1 MHDRALVEKLLARDE
16 RAFAEFFDT
25 YAPRLFRFAMRR
37 AGDEDLAEEITQT
50 TLIAA
55 VGKLKTWRGEA
66 SLFTWLCTI
75 SRRQLVDHWRKTAR
89 QPELRPLD
97 DDPDV
102 RAALESLASGGDHAG
117 AADTSIDGRRLAE
130 RVQIT
135 LDYLPDRYG
144 DVLEWKYIL
153 ELSVDEIAERLGV
166 GYKAAESLLSRAR
179 AAFREGFAS
188 IAGDP
193 AVWMPKRTASSEES

>member
-1 MHDRALVEKLLARDE
+1 MDDRALVEKLLARDE

-25 YAPRLFRFAMRR
+25 YAPRIFRFAMRR

-75 SRRQLVDHWRKTAR
+75 ARRQIVDHWRKTAR
-89 QPELRPLD
+89 QPELHSLD
-97 DDPDV
+97 DHPDV
-102 RAALESLASGGDHAG
+102 RAALESLASENDGPDAL
-117 AADTSIDGRRLAE
+117 IDGRIAE

-144 DVLEWKYIL
+144 DVLEWKYL
-153 ELSVDEIAERLGV
+153 QGLSVNEIAERLATTP
-166 GYKAAESLLSRAR
+166 KAVESTLTRAR
-179 AAFREGFAS
+179 QAFREGFAS
-188 IAGDP
+188 CH
-193 AVWMPKRTASSEES
+193 

>member
-1 MHDRALVEKLLARDE
+1 MDDRALVEKLLARDE
-16 RAFAEFFDT
+16 QAFTEFFDT

-37 AGDEDLAEEITQT
+37 AGDLDLAEEITQT

-55 VGKLKTWRGEA
+55 VGHLKTWRGEA

-75 SRRQLVDHWRKTAR
+75 SRRKLVDHWRKTAR
-89 QPELRPLD
+89 RPELCPLD

-102 RAALESLASGGDHAG
+102 RAALESLANG
-117 AADTSIDGRRLAE
+117 AERPDAALDGRRLAE

-144 DVLEWKYIL
+144 DVLEWKYL
-153 ELSVDEIAERLGV
+153 LGLSVNEIAERLAV
-166 GYKAAESLLSRAR
+166 TPKAVESTLTRAR
-179 AAFREGFAS
+179 QAFREGFALCQ
-188 IAGDP
+188 
-193 AVWMPKRTASSEES
+193 

>member
-1 MHDRALVEKLLARDE
+1 MDDRVPERVLVEQLLAGDE

-75 SRRQLVDHWRKTAR
+75 ARRQLVDHWRRTAR
-89 QPELRPLD
+89 QPELRSLDPLD
-97 DDPDV
+97 NDPDV
-102 RAALESLASGGDHAG
+102 QAALESLASGSDRPDA
-117 AADTSIDGRRLAE
+117 TLDGRRLAE
-130 RVQIT
+130 RVQLT

-144 DVLEWKYIL
+144 DVL
-153 ELSVDEIAERLGV
+153 
-166 GYKAAESLLSRAR
+166 
-179 AAFREGFAS
+179 
-188 IAGDP
+188 
-193 AVWMPKRTASSEES
+193 

>member
-1 MHDRALVEKLLARDE
+1 LVERLRARDE

-25 YAPRLFRFAMRR
+25 YAPRLYRFALRR
-37 AGDEDLAEEITQT
+37 AGSEDLAEEITQT

-55 VGKLKTWRGEA
+55 VQKLKTWRGEA

-75 SRRQLVDHWRKTAR
+75 SRRQLVDHWRRTR
-89 QPELRPLD
+89 REPELRPLD

-102 RAALESLASGGDHAG
+102 RAALESLAAGGDG
-117 AADTSIDGRRLAE
+117 SDAASQALDRERLAE

-144 DVLEWKYIL
+144 DVLEWKYL
-153 ELSVDEIAERLGV
+153 QGLSVNDIAERLASTP
-166 GYKAAESLLSRAR
+166 KAVESMLTRAR
-179 AAFREGFAS
+179 QAFREGFAS
-188 IAGDP
+188 CQ
-193 AVWMPKRTASSEES
+193 

>member
-1 MHDRALVEKLLARDE
+1 MDDRVPDRVLVEKLLARDE

-89 QPELRPLD
+89 QPEQRPLD
-97 DDPDV
+97 GDPDV
-102 RAALESLASGGDHAG
+102 RAALESLASGGDRPDAP
-117 AADTSIDGRRLAE
+117 DTALHGRRLAE

-144 DVLEWKYIL
+144 DVLEWKYL
-153 ELSVDEIAERLGV
+153 QGLSVNEIAERLASTP
-166 GYKAAESLLSRAR
+166 KAVESTLTRAR
-179 AAFREGFAS
+179 QAFREGFAS
-188 IAGDP
+188 CQ
-193 AVWMPKRTASSEES
+193 

>member
-1 MHDRALVEKLLARDE
+1 MDDRAHPVEKLLARDE

-97 DDPDV
+97 PLDNDPDV
-102 RAALESLASGGDHAG
+102 RAALESLSSGGEGPD
-117 AADTSIDGRRLAE
+117 AALT
-130 RVQIT
+130 
-135 LDYLPDRYG
+135 
-144 DVLEWKYIL
+144 
-153 ELSVDEIAERLGV
+153 
-166 GYKAAESLLSRAR
+166 AAASPSACRSRSTICPIGTATCSSGSTCR
-179 AAFREGFAS
+179 ASA
-188 IAGDP
+188 
-193 AVWMPKRTASSEES
+193 

>member
-1 MHDRALVEKLLARDE
+1 MDDRALVEKLLARDE

-75 SRRQLVDHWRKTAR
+75 ARRQLLDHWRKTAR

-97 DDPDV
+97 DDPGV
-102 RAALESLASGGDHAG
+102 RAALESLAAGGEGPD
-117 AADTSIDGRRLAE
+117 AAIDDRRLAE
-130 RVQIT
+130 RVQLT

-144 DVLEWKYIL
+144 DVLEWKYL
-153 ELSVDEIAERLGV
+153 QGLSVNEIAERLASTP
-166 GYKAAESLLSRAR
+166 KAVESTLTRAR
-179 AAFREGFAS
+179 QAFREGFAS
-188 IAGDP
+188 CQ
-193 AVWMPKRTASSEES
+193 

>member
-1 MHDRALVEKLLARDE
+1 MDERAPDRIPDRILVEKLLARDE

-55 VGKLKTWRGEA
+55 VSKLKTWRGEA

-75 SRRQLVDHWRKTAR
+75 ARRQLLDHWRKTGR

-102 RAALESLASGGDHAG
+102 RAALESLASGDRPD
-117 AADTSIDGRRLAE
+117 AALDGLRLAE
-130 RVQIT
+130 RVQIA
-135 LDYLPDRYG
+135 LDALPDRYG
-144 DVLEWKYIL
+144 DVLEWKYL
-153 ELSVDEIAERLGV
+153 QGLSVNEIAERLASTP
-166 GYKAAESLLSRAR
+166 KAVESTLTRAR
-179 AAFREGFAS
+179 QAFREGFAS
-188 IAGDP
+188 CQ
-193 AVWMPKRTASSEES
+193 

>member
-1 MHDRALVEKLLARDE
+1 MDDRALVEKLLARDE

-37 AGDEDLAEEITQT
+37 AADEDLAEEITQT

-55 VGKLKTWRGEA
+55 VRKLKTWRGEA

-75 SRRQLVDHWRKTAR
+75 ARRQLADHWRRTAR

-102 RAALESLASGGDHAG
+102 RAALESLTSGGEG
-117 AADTSIDGRRLAE
+117 AAAADVALDDRRMAE

-144 DVLEWKYIL
+144 DVLEWKYL
-153 ELSVDEIAERLGV
+153 QGLTVNEIAERLACTP
-166 GYKAAESLLSRAR
+166 KAAESMLTRAR
-179 AAFREGFAS
+179 QAFREGFAS
-188 IAGDP
+188 CQ
-193 AVWMPKRTASSEES
+193 

>member
-1 MHDRALVEKLLARDE
+1 MDDRAPDRVLVEKLLARDE

-50 TLIAA
+50 TLITA
-55 VGKLKTWRGEA
+55 VRKLETWRGEA

-75 SRRQLVDHWRKTAR
+75 ARRQLADHWRKSAR
-89 QPELRPLD
+89 QPALRPLD

-102 RAALESLASGGDHAG
+102 RAALESLASGGEGHDAAG
-117 AADTSIDGRRLAE
+117 GTLEGRRLAE

-144 DVLEWKYIL
+144 DVLEWKYL
-153 ELSVDEIAERLGV
+153 LGLSVNEIAERLATTP
-166 GYKAAESLLSRAR
+166 KAVESTLTRAR
-179 AAFREGFAS
+179 QAFREGFAS
-188 IAGDP
+188 CQ
-193 AVWMPKRTASSEES
+193 

>member
-1 MHDRALVEKLLARDE
+1 MDDRDLVEKLLARDE
-16 RAFAEFFDT
+16 RAFAEFFET

-89 QPELRPLD
+89 EPELRPLD
-97 DDPDV
+97 PLDNDPDV
-102 RAALESLASGGDHAG
+102 RAALESLSAG
-117 AADTSIDGRRLAE
+117 EGPGAVLDGRRLAE

-144 DVLEWKYIL
+144 DVLEWKYL
-153 ELSVDEIAERLGV
+153 QGLSVNEIAERLGSTP
-166 GYKAAESLLSRAR
+166 KAVESTLTRAR
-179 AAFREGFAS
+179 QAFREGFAS
-188 IAGDP
+188 CQ
-193 AVWMPKRTASSEES
+193 

>member
-1 MHDRALVEKLLARDE
+1 MDDRAPDRVLVKKLLARDE
-16 RAFAEFFDT
+16 RAFTEFFDT

-37 AGDEDLAEEITQT
+37 AGHEDLAEEITQT
-50 TLIAA
+50 TLISA

-75 SRRQLVDHWRKTAR
+75 ARRQLLDHWRKTAR

-102 RAALESLASGGDHAG
+102 RAALESLTAEGDADPDAAG
-117 AADTSIDGRRLAE
+117 IIE

-135 LDYLPDRYG
+135 LDCLPDRYG
-144 DVLEWKYIL
+144 DVLEWKYL
-153 ELSVDEIAERLGV
+153 QGLSVNEIAHRLASTP
-166 GYKAAESLLSRAR
+166 KAVESMLTRAR
-179 AAFREGFAS
+179 QAFREGFAS
-188 IAGDP
+188 CQ
-193 AVWMPKRTASSEES
+193 

>member
-1 MHDRALVEKLLARDE
+1 MDDRALVEKLLARDE

-25 YAPRLFRFAMRR
+25 YAPRLFRFTMRR

-55 VGKLKTWRGEA
+55 VGKLKSWRGEA

-89 QPELRPLD
+89 QPELRPFD

-102 RAALESLASGGDHAG
+102 RAALESLASGGEAPRRG
-117 AADTSIDGRRLAE
+117 AR
-130 RVQIT
+130 
-135 LDYLPDRYG
+135 
-144 DVLEWKYIL
+144 
-153 ELSVDEIAERLGV
+153 
-166 GYKAAESLLSRAR
+166 R
-179 AAFREGFAS
+179 AAAS
-188 IAGDP
+188 LIACRSRSTICP
-193 AVWMPKRTASSEES
+193 IATATCSSGSTCRVSA

>member
-1 MHDRALVEKLLARDE
+1 MDDRAPDRVLVEKLLARDE

-55 VGKLKTWRGEA
+55 AGKLKSWRAEA

-75 SRRQLVDHWRKTAR
+75 ARRQLVDHWRKTAR

-102 RAALESLASGGDHAG
+102 RAALESLASGGDRAD
-117 AADTSIDGRRLAE
+117 AADTSVDRQRLAE

-144 DVLEWKYIL
+144 DVLEWKYL
-153 ELSVDEIAERLGV
+153 QGLSVNEIAERLGSTP
-166 GYKAAESLLSRAR
+166 KAVESMLTRAR
-179 AAFREGFAS
+179 QAFREGFAS
-188 IAGDP
+188 CQ
-193 AVWMPKRTASSEES
+193 

>member
-1 MHDRALVEKLLARDE
+1 MDDRALVEKLLARDE

-75 SRRQLVDHWRKTAR
+75 ARRQLADHWRKTSR

-102 RAALESLASGGDHAG
+102 RAALESLVAG
-117 AADTSIDGRRLAE
+117 SDGPDAADKVLEGRRLAE

-144 DVLEWKYIL
+144 DVLEWKYL
-153 ELSVDEIAERLGV
+153 QGLSVNEIAERLASTP
-166 GYKAAESLLSRAR
+166 KAVESMLTRAR
-179 AAFREGFAS
+179 QAFREGFAS
-188 IAGDP
+188 CQ
-193 AVWMPKRTASSEES
+193 

>member
-1 MHDRALVEKLLARDE
+1 MDDRALVEQLLARDE

-97 DDPDV
+97 PLDNDPDV
-102 RAALESLASGGDHAG
+102 QAALESLASGGDGPDAFV
-117 AADTSIDGRRLAE
+117 DGRRLAE

-144 DVLEWKYIL
+144 DVLEWKYL
-153 ELSVDEIAERLGV
+153 LGLSVNEIAERLASTP
-166 GYKAAESLLSRAR
+166 KAVESMLTRAR
-179 AAFREGFAS
+179 QAFREGFAS
-188 IAGDP
+188 CQ
-193 AVWMPKRTASSEES
+193 

>member
-1 MHDRALVEKLLARDE
+1 MDDRAPDRLLVEKLLARDE

-37 AGDEDLAEEITQT
+37 TADEDLAEEITQT

-75 SRRQLVDHWRKTAR
+75 SRRQLIDHWRKTAR

-97 DDPDV
+97 DAPDV
-102 RAALESLASGGDHAG
+102 RAALESLAAGGDG
-117 AADTSIDGRRLAE
+117 QDAADKLIDSQRLAE

-144 DVLEWKYIL
+144 DVLEWKYL
-153 ELSVDEIAERLGV
+153 QGLSVNEIAQRLASTP
-166 GYKAAESLLSRAR
+166 KAVESTLTRAR
-179 AAFREGFAS
+179 HAFREGFAS
-188 IAGDP
+188 CQ
-193 AVWMPKRTASSEES
+193 

>member
-1 MHDRALVEKLLARDE
+1 MDDRAPDRVLVEKLLARDE
-16 RAFAEFFDT
+16 RAFAEFFET

-75 SRRQLVDHWRKTAR
+75 SRRQLGDHWRRTAR

-102 RAALESLASGGDHAG
+102 RAALESLTSGGEGPDAF
-117 AADTSIDGRRLAE
+117 IDGRRLAE

-135 LDYLPDRYG
+135 LDSLPDRYG
-144 DVLEWKYIL
+144 DVLEWKYL
-153 ELSVDEIAERLGV
+153 LGLSVNEIAERLASTP
-166 GYKAAESLLSRAR
+166 KAVESTLTRAR
-179 AAFREGFAS
+179 QAFREGFAS
-188 IAGDP
+188 CQ
-193 AVWMPKRTASSEES
+193 

>member
-1 MHDRALVEKLLARDE
+1 MVSAMDDRSPDRVLVDKLLARDE
-16 RAFAEFFDT
+16 RAFAEFFDA

-55 VGKLKTWRGEA
+55 VRKLKTWRGEA
-66 SLFTWLCTI
+66 TLFTWLCTI
-75 SRRQLVDHWRKTAR
+75 SRRQLADHWRKTAR

-102 RAALESLASGGDHAG
+102 RAALESLAIQSTASGGDGADAAG
-117 AADTSIDGRRLAE
+117 KWLDGRLAE
-130 RVQIT
+130 RVRIT

-144 DVLEWKYIL
+144 DVLEWKYL
-153 ELSVDEIAERLGV
+153 HGLSVNEIAARLSSTP
-166 GYKAAESLLSRAR
+166 KAVESMLPRAR
-179 AAFREGFAS
+179 QAFREGFAS
-188 IAGDP
+188 
-193 AVWMPKRTASSEES
+193 

>member
-1 MHDRALVEKLLARDE
+1 MDDRAPERVLVEKLLARDE

-75 SRRQLVDHWRKTAR
+75 ARRQLADHWRRTAR
-89 QPELRPLD
+89 RPELHPLD
-97 DDPDV
+97 PLDNDPDV
-102 RAALESLASGGDHAG
+102 RAALESLSSGGDRPDA
-117 AADTSIDGRRLAE
+117 TLEGRRLAE
-130 RVQIT
+130 RVQLT

-144 DVLEWKYIL
+144 DVLEWKYL
-153 ELSVDEIAERLGV
+153 QGLSVNEIARRLASTP
-166 GYKAAESLLSRAR
+166 KAVESTLTRAR
-179 AAFREGFAS
+179 QAFREGFAS
-188 IAGDP
+188 CQ
-193 AVWMPKRTASSEES
+193 

>member
-1 MHDRALVEKLLARDE
+1 MDDRSLVEKLLARDE

-97 DDPDV
+97 DDPDL
-102 RAALESLASGGDHAG
+102 RAALESLASGGEGTD
-117 AADTSIDGRRLAE
+117 AADTALDGRRLAE

-144 DVLEWKYIL
+144 DVLEWKYL
-153 ELSVDEIAERLGV
+153 QGLSVNEIAERLASTP
-166 GYKAAESLLSRAR
+166 KAVESTLTRAR
-179 AAFREGFAS
+179 QAFREGFAS
-188 IAGDP
+188 CQ
-193 AVWMPKRTASSEES
+193 

>member
-1 MHDRALVEKLLARDE
+1 MDDRVPERVLVEQLLAGDE

-75 SRRQLVDHWRKTAR
+75 ARRQLIDHWRRTAR

-97 DDPDV
+97 DAPDV
-102 RAALESLASGGDHAG
+102 RAALESLTSGGGSPETALD
-117 AADTSIDGRRLAE
+117 SRRLAE

-144 DVLEWKYIL
+144 DVLEWKYL
-153 ELSVDEIAERLGV
+153 QGLSVNQIAERLASTP
-166 GYKAAESLLSRAR
+166 KAVESMLTRAR
-179 AAFREGFAS
+179 QAFREGFAS
-188 IAGDP
+188 CH
-193 AVWMPKRTASSEES
+193 

>member
-1 MHDRALVEKLLARDE
+1 MDERAADRVLVEKLLARDE
-16 RAFAEFFDT
+16 RAFAEFFDM

-55 VGKLKTWRGEA
+55 VGKLRTWRGEA

-75 SRRQLVDHWRKTAR
+75 SRRQLADHWRKTAR
-89 QPELRPLD
+89 QPDLRPLEPLD
-97 DDPDV
+97 NDPDV
-102 RAALESLASGGDHAG
+102 RAALESLASGGDGPDAE
-117 AADTSIDGRRLAE
+117 IDGRRLRE

-144 DVLEWKYIL
+144 DVLEWKYL
-153 ELSVDEIAERLGV
+153 QGLSVNEIAERLATTP
-166 GYKAAESLLSRAR
+166 KAIESTLSRAR
-179 AAFREGFAS
+179 HAFREGFAS
-188 IAGDP
+188 CQ
-193 AVWMPKRTASSEES
+193 

>member
-1 MHDRALVEKLLARDE
+1 MDDGASDRALVDQLLAGDE

-75 SRRQLVDHWRKTAR
+75 ARRQLVDHWRRTAR
-89 QPELRPLD
+89 RPELRPLD

-102 RAALESLASGGDHAG
+102 RAALESLASGGDRAD
-117 AADTSIDGRRLAE
+117 AADVSLDRERLVE

-144 DVLEWKYIL
+144 DVLEWKYL
-153 ELSVDEIAERLGV
+153 QGLSVHEIAERLALTP
-166 GYKAAESLLSRAR
+166 KAVESRLTRAR
-179 AAFREGFAS
+179 QAFREGFVS
-188 IAGDP
+188 CL
-193 AVWMPKRTASSEES
+193 

>member
-1 MHDRALVEKLLARDE
+1 MDDRGPDRVLVEKLLARDE

-37 AGDEDLAEEITQT
+37 SGDEDLAEEITQT

-55 VGKLKTWRGEA
+55 VSKLKTWRGEA
-66 SLFTWLCTI
+66 TLFTWLCTI

-102 RAALESLASGGDHAG
+102 RAALESLASGGDHPDAP
-117 AADTSIDGRRLAE
+117 DTSVDRRRLAE

-144 DVLEWKYIL
+144 DVLEWKYL
-153 ELSVDEIAERLGV
+153 QGLSVNEIAERLATTP
-166 GYKAAESLLSRAR
+166 KAIESTLTRAR
-179 AAFREGFAS
+179 QAFREGFAS
-188 IAGDP
+188 CQ
-193 AVWMPKRTASSEES
+193 

>member
-1 MHDRALVEKLLARDE
+1 MDDRALVEKLLARDE

-37 AGDEDLAEEITQT
+37 AGNEDLAEEITQT

-55 VGKLKTWRGEA
+55 VGNLKTWRGEA
-66 SLFTWLCTI
+66 SLFTWLCSI
-75 SRRQLVDHWRKTAR
+75 SRRQILDHWRRTAR

-102 RAALESLASGGDHAG
+102 RAALESLASGGEGPD
-117 AADTSIDGRRLAE
+117 AADAALDGRRLAE

-144 DVLEWKYIL
+144 DVLEWKYL
-153 ELSVDEIAERLGV
+153 QGLSVNEIAERLATTP
-166 GYKAAESLLSRAR
+166 KAVESTLTRAR
-179 AAFREGFAS
+179 QAFREGFAS
-188 IAGDP
+188 CQ
-193 AVWMPKRTASSEES
+193 

>member
-1 MHDRALVEKLLARDE
+1 MDDRAPDRVLVEKLLARDE

-66 SLFTWLCTI
+66 SLFTWLCAI

-102 RAALESLASGGDHAG
+102 RAALESLVSGDSPDAPDI
-117 AADTSIDGRRLAE
+117 ALDGRRLAE
-130 RVQIT
+130 RVRIT

-144 DVLEWKYIL
+144 DVLEWKYL
-153 ELSVDEIAERLGV
+153 QDLSVNEIARRLASTP
-166 GYKAAESLLSRAR
+166 KAVESTLTRAR
-179 AAFREGFAS
+179 QAFREGFAS
-188 IAGDP
+188 CQ
-193 AVWMPKRTASSEES
+193 

>member
-1 MHDRALVEKLLARDE
+1 VRQIVATGDPSPDRALVEKLLARDE
-16 RAFAEFFDT
+16 RAFTEFFDT

-55 VGKLKTWRGEA
+55 VSKLKTWRGEA
-66 SLFTWLCTI
+66 TLFTWLCTI
-75 SRRQLVDHWRKTAR
+75 SRRQLLDHWRKTAR

-102 RAALESLASGGDHAG
+102 RAALESLGSGGGHPD
-117 AADTSIDGRRLAE
+117 AADTALDRQRLAE

-144 DVLEWKYIL
+144 DVLEWKYL
-153 ELSVDEIAERLGV
+153 QGLSVSEIAARLSSTP
-166 GYKAAESLLSRAR
+166 KAVESTLTRAR
-179 AAFREGFAS
+179 QAFREGFAS
-188 IAGDP
+188 CQ
-193 AVWMPKRTASSEES
+193 

>member
-1 MHDRALVEKLLARDE
+1 MDDRALVDKLLARDE

-37 AGDEDLAEEITQT
+37 AADEDLAEEITQT

-55 VGKLKTWRGEA
+55 VGKLKSWRGEA

-75 SRRQLVDHWRKTAR
+75 ARRQLMDHWRKTAR
-89 QPELRPLD
+89 QPELRPFD

-102 RAALESLASGGDHAG
+102 RAALESLASGGDHPD
-117 AADTSIDGRRLAE
+117 AALDGHRLAE

-144 DVLEWKYIL
+144 DVLEWKYL
-153 ELSVDEIAERLGV
+153 QGLSVNEIAERLGSTP
-166 GYKAAESLLSRAR
+166 KAVESTLTRAR
-179 AAFREGFAS
+179 QAFREGFAS
-188 IAGDP
+188 CP
-193 AVWMPKRTASSEES
+193 

>member
-1 MHDRALVEKLLARDE
+1 MDDRVPERVLVEQLLAGDE
-16 RAFAEFFDT
+16 RAFAEFFDN

-75 SRRQLVDHWRKTAR
+75 ARRQLIDHWRRTAR

-97 DDPDV
+97 DAPDV
-102 RAALESLASGGDHAG
+102 RAALESLASGGDG
-117 AADTSIDGRRLAE
+117 PDAAAKAVDGRRL
-130 RVQIT
+130 
-135 LDYLPDRYG
+135 
-144 DVLEWKYIL
+144 
-153 ELSVDEIAERLGV
+153 
-166 GYKAAESLLSRAR
+166 
-179 AAFREGFAS
+179 
-188 IAGDP
+188 
-193 AVWMPKRTASSEES
+193 

>member
-1 MHDRALVEKLLARDE
+1 MDDRAPDRVPDRVLVEKLLARDE
-16 RAFAEFFDT
+16 RAFTEFFDT

-55 VGKLKTWRGEA
+55 VKKLKTWRGEA

-75 SRRQLVDHWRKTAR
+75 SRRQLVDHWRKAQR

-97 DDPDV
+97 DDPEV
-102 RAALESLASGGDHAG
+102 RAALESLAVGGGPDV
-117 AADTSIDGRRLAE
+117 ADKLLDSRRLTE

-144 DVLEWKYIL
+144 DVLEWKYL
-153 ELSVDEIAERLGV
+153 QGLSVNEIAERLALTP
-166 GYKAAESLLSRAR
+166 KAVESTLTRAR
-179 AAFREGFAS
+179 QAFREGFAS
-188 IAGDP
+188 CQ
-193 AVWMPKRTASSEES
+193 

>member
-1 MHDRALVEKLLARDE
+1 MDDRAPDRALVEKLLARDE
-16 RAFAEFFDT
+16 RAFAEFFDA

-37 AGDEDLAEEITQT
+37 AGDQDVAEEITQT

-55 VGKLKTWRGEA
+55 VARLNTWRGEA

-75 SRRQLVDHWRKTAR
+75 ARRQLVDHWRRTAR

-102 RAALESLASGGDHAG
+102 RAALESLAAGGDRAG
-117 AADTSIDGRRLAE
+117 AADTWLDRRRLAE
-130 RVQIT
+130 RVRIT

-144 DVLEWKYIL
+144 DVLEWKYL
-153 ELSVDEIAERLGV
+153 QGLSVNEIALRLASTP
-166 GYKAAESLLSRAR
+166 KAVESMLTRAR
-179 AAFREGFAS
+179 QAFREGFAS
-188 IAGDP
+188 
-193 AVWMPKRTASSEES
+193 

>member
-1 MHDRALVEKLLARDE
+1 MDDRAPDRVLVEKLLARDE

-50 TLIAA
+50 TLITA

-75 SRRQLVDHWRKTAR
+75 LRRQLADHWRKTAR

-102 RAALESLASGGDHAG
+102 RAALESLVSGGDGPDAPDKLLD
-117 AADTSIDGRRLAE
+117 ARRLAE

-144 DVLEWKYIL
+144 DVLEWKYL
-153 ELSVDEIAERLGV
+153 QGLSVNEIAERLASTP
-166 GYKAAESLLSRAR
+166 KAVESTLTRAR
-179 AAFREGFAS
+179 QAFREGFAS
-188 IAGDP
+188 CQ
-193 AVWMPKRTASSEES
+193 

>member
-1 MHDRALVEKLLARDE
+1 MDDRAPDRVLVEKLLARDE
-16 RAFAEFFDT
+16 RAFTEFFDT

-75 SRRQLVDHWRKTAR
+75 ARRQLLDHWRKTGR
-89 QPELRPLD
+89 QPALRPLD

-102 RAALESLASGGDHAG
+102 RAALESLASGDRPDSAF
-117 AADTSIDGRRLAE
+117 DGLRITE

-135 LDYLPDRYG
+135 LDSLPDRYG
-144 DVLEWKYIL
+144 DLLEWKYL
-153 ELSVDEIAERLGV
+153 QGLSVNEIAERIASTP
-166 GYKAAESLLSRAR
+166 KAVESMLTRAR
-179 AAFREGFAS
+179 QAFREGFAS
-188 IAGDP
+188 CQ
-193 AVWMPKRTASSEES
+193 